1 MQLIENIEAGLY
13 DDSALRTE
21 LSTKASQESLDSTN
35 NNLSAEISRA
45 QKAESKA
52 FSDANAYTDT
62 KITDINTHLASTN
75 GALSEEILR
84 AKEAEA
90 EALTNAKAYTDK
102 VKTDIL
108 GKGITETF
116 DTLVEI
122 QDWINGDGVDAT
134 ELSSAIAGETKARGE
149 EDAKIRKE
157 FSDADSAL
165 EEGLK
170 NYFDTEL
177 GVIANGSY

>member
-1 MQLIENIEAGLY
+1 MQLIENVEAGLY

-21 LSTKASQESLDSTN
+21 LSTKASQKSLDSTN
-35 NNLSAEISRA
+35 NNLSA
-45 QKAESKA
+45 
-52 FSDANAYTDT
+52 
-62 KITDINTHLASTN
+62 
-75 GALSEEILR
+75 EILR

-90 EALTNAKAYTDK
+90 EALTNAKDYIDK

-108 GKGITETF
+108 GEGITETF

-122 QDWINGDGVDAT
+122 QDWINGDGINAT
-134 ELSSAIAGETKARGE
+134 ELTKAIADEAKLRNDEDTDIREEYKA
-149 EDAKIRKE
+149 
-157 FSDADSAL
+157 ADVAL
-165 EEGLK
+165 EENLK